1 MHELDTFK
9 LIERI
14 SALLRSE
21 ERKKYAA
28 IGLQPVHGQVLEYLA
43 KCNKY
48 SNTHAAVAEYLGLTK
63 GTVSQTIQILER
75 KHYLEKITDS
85 MDGRVV
91 HLLLTESGV
100 RLIEELKPLDMFKQA
115 EDKVSQHEFNS
126 IGEALKTTLGVLQKV
141 NRSKSFGL
149 CRSCLYFSVEENHY
163 LCGLTQQALD
173 RDDTDKICRE
183 HTPQPNPFIDQE

>member
-1 MHELDTFK
+1 MYELETFK

-75 KHYLEKITDS
+75 RHYLEKAADDI
-85 MDGRVV
+85 DGRVV
-91 HLLLTESGV
+91 HLTLTESGQA
-100 RLIEELKPLDMFKQA
+100 LIDELKPLDIFKSA
-115 EDKVSQHEFNS
+115 ETKVSAHEFAS
-126 IGEALKTTLGVLQKV
+126 IGEALSTTLQVLQKV
-141 NRSKSFGL
+141 NNSKSFGL
-149 CRSCLYFSVEENHY
+149 CRSCRHFSVEANHY
-163 LCGLTQQALD
+163 QCGLTQQPLD
-173 RDDTDKICRE
+173 RSDTDKICRD
-183 HTPQPNPFIDQE
+183 HQPTFNPLLGE